1 MNTPQPE
8 PRLFHLVRPSGTV
21 AEGVEWSDGTVTL
34 RWRGQW
40 PVTSVWEGGVDAVL
54 AVHGRHGAAELR
66 WLAAGAAA
74 SPATA
79 ARPSA
84 AVSPGVAA
92 RPSAVA
98 SPGAAAPPSA
108 VASPGAAA
116 PPGAAASPGV
126 AAPPG
131 AAASP
136 GVAAPPSA
144 VASPGVAAPP
154 GAAAAPS
161 AAAAAGTAAAGAPA
175 TTGTAVAPGS
185 PAARSGSA
193 GGRPAEQ
200 RMDWQVINGL
210 RLAAPGV
217 DGRCVS
223 CGLVWPCLS
232 CGP

>member
-21 AEGVEWSDGTVTL
+21 AEGVEWSDGAVTL

-54 AVHGRHGAAELR
+54 AVHGRNGAELR
-66 WLAAGAAA
+66 WL
-74 SPATA
+74 PT
-79 ARPSA
+79 P
-84 AVSPGVAA
+84 
-92 RPSAVA
+92 
-98 SPGAAAPPSA
+98 PGAAAP
-108 VASPGAAA
+108 
-116 PPGAAASPGV
+116 
-126 AAPPG
+126 
-131 AAASP
+131 
-136 GVAAPPSA
+136 
-144 VASPGVAAPP
+144 
-154 GAAAAPS
+154 
-161 AAAAAGTAAAGAPA
+161 AGTAA
-175 TTGTAVAPGS
+175 
-185 PAARSGSA
+185 A

-200 RMDWQVINGL
+200 RMDWQVVNGL